1 MDEGMAALMVS
12 AGAGAFVAQL
22 TTNATAWIANVISG
36 QSPTINK
43 KVKKN
48 VENFLVRLESR
59 VTRLEAELPSEKA
72 DIFNEAM
79 EDPSSAF
86 LIKEAIKAAAMTDN
100 DERHALLAELIAQ
113 RLMSGGEDMI
123 ALAGNAACGVINFLS
138 VRQLGLLA
146 FLAVLHAIRP
156 IQTGSLPEAQSIDAF
171 ICEWW
176 ESNAATLVQKYNL
189 GKVNELD
196 LEHLAAMGCI
206 RINTFAKDF
215 RSILS
220 SGFSKNL
227 NQHVLSEESMN
238 QLSWL
243 TSLQSIGVEGCTPT
257 STGTLIGT
265 LQRDGLLKTQTI
277 ITW

>member
-1 MDEGMAALMVS
+1 
-12 AGAGAFVAQL
+12 
-22 TTNATAWIANVISG
+22 
-36 QSPTINK
+36 
-43 KVKKN
+43 
-48 VENFLVRLESR
+48 
-59 VTRLEAELPSEKA
+59 
-72 DIFNEAM
+72 
-79 EDPSSAF
+79 
-86 LIKEAIKAAAMTDN
+86 
-100 DERHALLAELIAQ
+100 
-113 RLMSGGEDMI
+113 MI

-277 ITW
+277 INW